1 MSSFGT
7 LGVRV
12 YTSRAQLPVEGA
24 AVVFSR
30 MENGK
35 RRVLGVERSDSSGKV
50 KPLTVPTPKRTDSES
65 PGTVRPYAQV
75 DVWVEHPEFELLVV
89 EGAQVFAGVES
100 LLELQLDPR
109 VAGEDWTQQEQDRPI
124 PDQGL

>member
-24 AVVFSR
+24 AVVFSQT
-30 MENGK
+30 ENGK
-35 RRVLGVERSDSSGKV
+35 RRVLGVERSDQSGKV
-50 KPLTVPTPKRTDSES
+50 KPLTVPTPERTDSES
-65 PGTVRPYAQV
+65 PGTARPYAQV

>member
-24 AVVFSR
+24 AVVFSQQEGGR
-30 MENGK
+30 

-50 KPLTVPTPKRTDSES
+50 RPLTVTTPERVDSES

-75 DVWVEHPEFELLVV
+75 DVWVEHPDYEVLMV
-89 EGAQVFAGVES
+89 EGAQVFPGVAS
-100 LLELQLDPR
+100 RLELQLDPR
-109 VAGEDWTQQEQDRPI
+109 VAGEPWTQTNQTRPI